1 MRTAVQEG
9 GRGRQASG
17 GSPAAER
24 GGGTAGEDERM
35 GAVRPFPFPHRRKG
49 FAERCALPARRP
61 VSFLRRRTPVL
72 SGRPFCRAAFSPQT
86 KRRGRS
92 LRGRAFRTLRGGLC
106 RLPDRRRAVW
116 GSRTERGPVCR
127 TIFRRRRGF
136 RRAKAVECE
145 MASGIDMLAAIG
157 CAVVVLAVVT
167 GVKYLCRRYGAGRRS
182 PRGRA

>member
-1 MRTAVQEG
+1 MNYGMRCHEG
-9 GRGRQASG
+9 NRRRGQKNG
-17 GSPAAER
+17 
-24 GGGTAGEDERM
+24 
-35 GAVRPFPFPHRRKG
+35 RRKAVPVPAQVQSLCG
-49 FAERCALPARRP
+49 ALALPARRP
-61 VSFLRRRTPVL
+61 VSFLHRRTPAL
-72 SGRPFCRAAFSPQT
+72 SGRPFCRAIFSLQT
-86 KRRGRS
+86 KRCGRS
-92 LRGRAFRTLRGGLC
+92 PPTRAFRTLRGGLC

-116 GSRTERGPVCR
+116 GSWTERGLVCR

-136 RRAKAVECE
+136 RRAKAVECK

>member
-1 MRTAVQEG
+1 MRTVVQEG

-24 GGGTAGEDERM
+24 GGGTAGEDERI
-35 GAVRPFPFPHRRKG
+35 GAAGPFPHRRKD

-61 VSFLRRRTPVL
+61 VSCPRRRTPAL
-72 SGRPFCRAAFSPQT
+72 SGRPFCRAAFSSQT
-86 KRRGRS
+86 ERRGRS
-92 LRGRAFRTLRGGLC
+92 PPTRAFRTLRGGLC

-136 RRAKAVECE
+136 RRAKAVECK

>member
-24 GGGTAGEDERM
+24 GGGTAGEDERI
-35 GAVRPFPFPHRRKG
+35 GAAGPFPHRRKG
-49 FAERCALPARRP
+49 FAERCALPARRL
-61 VSFLRRRTPVL
+61 VSCPRRRTPAL
-72 SGRPFCRAAFSPQT
+72 SGRPFCRAIFSLQT
-86 KRRGRS
+86 KRCGRS

-136 RRAKAVECE
+136 RRAKAVECK

>member
-17 GSPAAER
+17 GSPAALC
-24 GGGTAGEDERM
+24 GGGTAGEDKRM
-35 GAVRPFPFPHRRKG
+35 GAVRPFSFPHRCKA
-49 FAERCALPARRP
+49 FAERLRYRQGGPSLSCTGGRRP
-61 VSFLRRRTPVL
+61 
-72 SGRPFCRAAFSPQT
+72 SGRLFCRAIFSLQT
-86 KRRGRS
+86 KRCGRS
-92 LRGRAFRTLRGGLC
+92 LRGRDFRTLRGGLC

-136 RRAKAVECE
+136 RRAKAVECK